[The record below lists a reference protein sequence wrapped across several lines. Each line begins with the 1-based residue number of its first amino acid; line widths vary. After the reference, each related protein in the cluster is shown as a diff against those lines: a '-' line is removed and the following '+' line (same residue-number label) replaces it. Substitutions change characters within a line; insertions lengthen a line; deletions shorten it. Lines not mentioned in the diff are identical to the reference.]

1 MGKTISICIPK
12 GGVGKTTT
20 AVNLAA
26 SLAVAE
32 KKTLLIDVDPFGSS
46 AIALGFTPDRVKAGI
61 ADVFGFSKSITHAIH
76 PTDLEFLDF
85 VPSNINS
92 LKIDE
97 KFSKSS
103 DNRIILKN
111 ALREVK
117 SKYDY
122 IIIDCPPVLRGVTTN
137 ALTASDSIL
146 IPVKCGHLALDA
158 IDKLFNYIDWLRDN
172 SNPGIKIEG
181 IVLTMYEK
189 DSKVTE
195 IAERELKLKYKD
207 YLLNTVISSSNLLNE
222 ATFYGKPLCLYKIDS
237 DGAIA
242 YLDLAYELITRN
254 SGQEE
259 YIKVKKEEF

>member
-32 KKTLLIDVDPFGSS
+32 KKTLLIDVDPFGAS
-46 AIALGFTPDRVKAGI
+46 AVALGFTADKIKSGI
-61 ADVFGFSKSITHAIH
+61 ADVFGFSKSITQAIH
-76 PTDLEFLDF
+76 KTELEYLDF
-85 VPSNINS
+85 VPSNISN

-97 KFSKSS
+97 KFSKSA
-103 DNRIILKN
+103 DNRIVLKN
-111 ALREVK
+111 ALRECK
-117 SKYDY
+117 DKYDF

-158 IDKLFNYIDWLRDN
+158 IDKLYSYIEWVRDN

-181 IVLTMYEK
+181 IVITMYEK

-195 IAERELKLKYKD
+195 IAERELKLKYND
-207 YLLNTVISSSNLLNE
+207 HLLKTVIPTSSLLNE
-222 ATFYGKPLCLYKIDS
+222 ATFYGKPLCLYKIES
-237 DGAIA
+237 EGAIA
-242 YLDLAYELITRN
+242 YLDLAYELITKN
-254 SGQEE
+254 SGQESF
-259 YIKVKKEEF
+259 IKIKEEI